1 MNNLVLGLFMKIL
14 ATSVFCYATVLT
26 NSAFA
31 VEGIENENN
40 QLTTSSERISLPNF
54 NKDRVVEA
62 PEDTQVPRIE
72 TVAVQNLATVEETK
86 QKLTLNTIASPESIE
101 QQASFS
107 QVNQDIALDTS
118 NSNDSNI
125 DTKTAPAKC
134 SEGSKGESNL
144 ALAQKTV
151 ITTITT
157 DCVKPSFEEFEEVQT
172 QLRDV
177 SKIKFK
183 SHYPAPS
190 MSVYVPVGYGADN
203 NTAFVATDYQ
213 SRQRFTNSN
222 DGQMVFGVG
231 LGDAKKSV
239 GVVLSYTL
247 ASVSGNY
254 NSDFGIGGF
263 NVKVHRQFKDGW
275 AAAVGMNGAVNV
287 GRYSD
292 SLVNDF
298 ENSLYGV
305 VTKVIRTKDD
315 INKPFSRVAVT
326 AGVGNGQFR
335 TENSIYNNKDNFNVF
350 GNVAVRVHPQA
361 SLIAEW
367 TGQDLAV
374 GASIVPFKN
383 VPLVITPAVRD
394 ITGPGAG
401 ASDKPRFVLGAGFG
415 FKF

>member
-1 MNNLVLGLFMKIL
+1 MNNLVLGLFLKIL

-40 QLTTSSERISLPNF
+40 QLPTPKPLEQISLINV
-54 NKDRVVEA
+54 DQHEIIEA
-62 PEDTQVPRIE
+62 SKQSQVPTIQ
-72 TVAVQNLATVEETK
+72 TVRVQNLATFEETK

-101 QQASFS
+101 QEASFS
-107 QVNQDIALDTS
+107 RVAPDIALDTS
-118 NSNDSNI
+118 NSDDSNI
-125 DTKTAPAKC
+125 DSKTASAKC
-134 SEGSKGESNL
+134 SQGEGNL

-151 ITTITT
+151 ITTN
-157 DCVKPSFEEFEEVQT
+157 CVKPSFEEFEEIQT
-172 QLRDV
+172 ELRDV

-183 SHYPAPS
+183 SRYPAPS
-190 MSVYVPVGYGADN
+190 MSVYIPVGYGADN

-247 ASVSGNY
+247 ASVSDNN

-275 AAAVGMNGAVNV
+275 AAAVGMNGAVNI

-292 SLVNDF
+292 TLVNDF

-326 AGVGNGQFR
+326 AGIGNGQFR
-335 TENSIYNNKDNFNVF
+335 TENSINNDKDNFNVF

-383 VPLVITPAVRD
+383 IPIVITPAVRD

>member
-1 MNNLVLGLFMKIL
+1 MNNLVLGLFIKIL

-40 QLTTSSERISLPNF
+40 QLPTPKPLEQISLIN
-54 NKDRVVEA
+54 VEQHEIVEA
-62 PEDTQVPRIE
+62 PKESQVPTIE
-72 TVAVQNLATVEETK
+72 TVRVQNLATVEEIK

-107 QVNQDIALDTS
+107 QVDRDIALDAS
-118 NSNDSNI
+118 NSNI

-151 ITTITT
+151 VTTITT
-157 DCVKPSFEEFEEVQT
+157 NCVKPSFEEFEEVQT

-183 SHYPAPS
+183 PRYSTPS
-190 MSVYVPVGYGADN
+190 MSVYIPVGYGADN

-247 ASVSGNY
+247 ASVSDNN

-292 SLVNDF
+292 TLVNDF

-326 AGVGNGQFR
+326 AGIGNGQFR
-335 TENSIYNNKDNFNVF
+335 TENSINNDKDNFNVF

-374 GASIVPFKN
+374 GASIAPFKN
-383 VPLVITPAVRD
+383 IPLVITPAVRD

-401 ASDKPRFVLGAGFG
+401 ASGKARFVLGAGFG

>member
-1 MNNLVLGLFMKIL
+1 MNNLVLGLFVKIL

-40 QLTTSSERISLPNF
+40 QLTTLKLPEQINLPNF
-54 NKDRVVEA
+54 DKDQVVEA
-62 PEDTQVPRIE
+62 TEESEVPRIE
-72 TVAVQNLATVEETK
+72 TVAVENLATVEETK

-107 QVNQDIALDTS
+107 QIDGGIALDTS

-134 SEGSKGESNL
+134 SEGKGNL

-151 ITTITT
+151 VTT
-157 DCVKPSFEEFEEVQT
+157 DCAKPSFEEFEEVQT
-172 QLRDV
+172 QLREV

-183 SHYPAPS
+183 THYSAPS
-190 MSVYVPVGYGADN
+190 MSVYIPVGYGADN
-203 NTAFVATDYQ
+203 NTAFIATDYQ
-213 SRQRFTNSN
+213 SRLRFTNSN
-222 DGQMVFGVG
+222 DAQMVFGVG

-247 ASVSGNY
+247 ASISDNNNSG
-254 NSDFGIGGF
+254 FGIGGF

-275 AAAVGMNGAVNV
+275 AAAVGMNGVVNV
-287 GRYSD
+287 GRYSNT
-292 SLVNDF
+292 LVNDF

-374 GASIVPFKN
+374 GASITPFKN
-383 VPLVITPAVRD
+383 VPIVITPAVRD
-394 ITGPGAG
+394 ITGSGAG
-401 ASDKPRFVLGAGFG
+401 ASDKARFVVGAGFG